1 MKRKVLVL
9 VTLAALLA
17 APTASAGDETR
28 WINVHVTE
36 NSSNTNVEVHLP
48 LNLVLTVLK
57 NVDVENFHG
66 GQVDLEI
73 DEDMDINFP
82 EIIAAV
88 KDAPDGEFVT
98 VTSDEADVNVY
109 KQGGTLFVTVNQK
122 DDEMAKVEVTVPL
135 ELMDALSFGEEN
147 TLDVAALLQSM
158 DELPNGELVKVTST
172 EANVRVWIE

>member
-1 MKRKVLVL
+1 MKRKVLAL
-9 VTLAALLA
+9 VALAALLA
-17 APTASAGDETR
+17 APAAFAGDETR

-48 LNLVLTVLK
+48 LNLVLTVLR

-66 GQVDLEI
+66 GQVDLDL

-88 KDAPDGEFVT
+88 KDAPDGKFVT
-98 VTSDEADVNVY
+98 VTSDEADVNVH

-122 DDEMAKVEVTVPL
+122 GDEMAKVEVTVPL

-147 TLDVAALLQSM
+147 TLDIAALLQSL
-158 DELPNGELVKVTST
+158 DRLPDGELVTVTSN
-172 EANVRVWIE
+172 EANVRVWVE

>member
-1 MKRKVLVL
+1 MFRKTLTLVALVL
-9 VTLAALLA
+9 LLSTAAM
-17 APTASAGDETR
+17 ASETTR
-28 WINVHVTE
+28 WINVNVTE

-48 LNLVLTVLK
+48 LNLVLTVLR

-66 GQVDLEI
+66 GQVDLDL

-109 KQGGTLFVTVNQK
+109 KQGGNLFVTVNQK

-158 DELPNGELVKVTST
+158 DKLPDGELVKVTSN

>member
-1 MKRKVLVL
+1 MKRKVLAL
-9 VTLAALLA
+9 VALAALLA
-17 APTASAGDETR
+17 APAAFAGDETR

-48 LNLVLTVLK
+48 LNLVLTVLR

-66 GQVDLEI
+66 GQVDLDL

-82 EIIAAV
+82 EIIAAI
-88 KDAPDGEFVT
+88 KDAPDGKFVT
-98 VTSDEADVNVY
+98 VTSDEADVNVH

-122 DDEMAKVEVTVPL
+122 DDEMAKVEVKVPL

-147 TLDVAALLQSM
+147 TLDVAALLHSL
-158 DELPNGELVKVTST
+158 DRLPDGDLVTVTSN
-172 EANVRVWIE
+172 EANVRVWVE